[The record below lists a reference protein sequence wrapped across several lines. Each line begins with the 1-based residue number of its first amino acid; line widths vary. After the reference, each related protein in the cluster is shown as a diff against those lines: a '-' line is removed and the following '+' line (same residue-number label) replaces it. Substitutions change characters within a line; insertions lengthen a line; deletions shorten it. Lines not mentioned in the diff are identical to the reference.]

1 MKPLNRDFKQSPL
14 LEVVVT
20 ARPSWARVKH
30 LVFNYGDLAGKDRV
44 RLTLVGPAVSQRYGD
59 ISKKLPNW
67 LQFDIVQALNES
79 DSLDAVALSCVNGS
93 MSLINK
99 WSRNR
104 PDCVL
109 VIADRTETL
118 GVSLAA
124 SLMQIPLIHL
134 QGGEIS
140 GSIDDKVRDANSKLA
155 DLHLTTNEL
164 TAKRLLELGEK
175 KELIREVG
183 CPSID
188 VVAEVLTSQVESR
201 LSDSSFLGG
210 VGSNFSLEKDFGII
224 MFHPDTLNAEENV
237 LWTRLLIK
245 FAQSSDLNWIWFWP
259 NPDHGSHEISHEIR
273 MAREQAEFH
282 NIRFIVNLPPE
293 DFVKLAIDATVLVGN
308 SSFGIRESS
317 FIGLPVVNI
326 GKRQY
331 GRQKAKN
338 VLDIPSLLAFEDFSS
353 MVQRHLEPKRFDSS
367 RIYGSGNSG
376 LLAAKA
382 IINWVPK
389 VKIR

>member
-1 MKPLNRDFKQSPL
+1 MISSSSSVNAPL

-30 LVFNYGDLAGKDRV
+30 LVLSYGEMAGHNNV

-59 ISKKLPNW
+59 ISKKLPEW
-67 LQFDIVQALNES
+67 LKYDIVPALNES

-93 MSLINK
+93 MSLIHK
-99 WSRNR
+99 WSLNR

-134 QGGEIS
+134 QGGEVS

-155 DLHLTTNEL
+155 DFHLTTNEN
-164 TAKRLLELGEK
+164 TASRLNEMGENSD
-175 KELIREVG
+175 LIKVVG

-188 VVAEVLTSQVESR
+188 IVADVLKR
-201 LSDSSFLGG
+201 GSDLDAINSSELGG
-210 VGSNFSLEKDFGII
+210 VGANFSLSLDFGII
-224 MFHPDTLNAEENV
+224 MFHPDTLNQSENIE
-237 LWTRLLIK
+237 WAKRLIE
-245 FAQSSDLNWIWFWP
+245 FTQNSSINWIWFWP

-273 MAREQAEFH
+273 KAREFGSLA
-282 NIRFIVNLPPE
+282 NIRFIVNLSPE
-293 DFVKLAIDATVLVGN
+293 GFVELATKARALVGN
-308 SSFGIRESS
+308 SSFGIREAS

-326 GKRQY
+326 GKRQS
-331 GRQKAKN
+331 GRQKAEN
-338 VLDIPSLLAFEDFSS
+338 VLDIPRVLS
-353 MVQRHLEPKRFDSS
+353 FDDLSEKVNQHIQKGVFTQS
-367 RIYGSGNSG
+367 TLYGSGDSG
-376 LLAAKA
+376 QKA
-382 IINWVPK
+382 STAILNWYPA